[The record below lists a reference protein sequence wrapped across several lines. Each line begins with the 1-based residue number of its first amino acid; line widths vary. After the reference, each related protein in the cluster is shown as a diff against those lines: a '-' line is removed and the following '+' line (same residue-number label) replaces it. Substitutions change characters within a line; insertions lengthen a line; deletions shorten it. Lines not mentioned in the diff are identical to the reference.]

1 MAAFFQLPISVYLKL
16 LIATI
21 AVIIF
26 CRWLAKKLIKNGK
39 SKAYSINAKRLIYA
53 GFSYLA
59 FTWLVYKVI
68 TYERQSKFN
77 RDKWVTEKYRRHEMA
92 KDLIQSGIMAGKDSN
107 EVKTILGEPDNRN
120 DSLQTWNY
128 NMGQGG
134 GGPGFTIHYLVV
146 KFSADSVSTIW
157 HQKIVD

>member
-1 MAAFFQLPISVYLKL
+1 M
-16 LIATI
+16 
-21 AVIIF
+21 
-26 CRWLAKKLIKNGK
+26 
-39 SKAYSINAKRLIYA
+39 
-53 GFSYLA
+53 
-59 FTWLVYKVI
+59 
-68 TYERQSKFN
+68 
-77 RDKWVTEKYRRHEMA
+77 TEKYIKLEMVA
-92 KDLIQSGIMAGKDSN
+92 NLIQSGVITGKDSN
-107 EVKTILGEPDNRN
+107 EVKTILGEPENRN